1 MSNKPSL
8 FQTWFKKRGK
18 WNQGV
23 KMITKKKTTINNEKK
38 KNWKIKDQTLITS
51 KTASK
56 NVDDE
61 ENKKKSLQT
70 Q

>member
-1 MSNKPSL
+1 MKSGCKNDH
-8 FQTWFKKRGK
+8 Q
-18 WNQGV
+18 
-23 KMITKKKTTINNEKK
+23 KKTTINNEKK